1 MSAFVDHLTNLP
13 AVWVYLLVALLVFAE
28 DALFVGF
35 VLPGETAAILGGVTA
50 SIGHTNLAVMIVV
63 VVLAAILG
71 DSVGYQVGYHYGNR
85 LLSVRSLAR
94 RREQIEG
101 ARDFLA
107 RRGGPAVFLGR
118 WIAFLRAM
126 TPFLAG
132 TARMR
137 YRVFLIYNIAGGVAW
152 GVAVVVLGYVAGA
165 SYQKVAHTFGEISA
179 IIVAAAVIAVLIFW
193 HVRKRRREHSRSN

>member
-1 MSAFVDHLTNLP
+1 MSSFVNHITNLP
-13 AVWVYLLVALLVFAE
+13 PVWVYLAVALLVFAE
-28 DALFVGF
+28 DALFIGF

-50 SIGHTNLAVMIVV
+50 SIGHTNLAAMIIIVV
-63 VVLAAILG
+63 MAAILG
-71 DSVGYQVGYHYGNR
+71 DSVGYQVGHHYGYR

-94 RREQIEG
+94 RREQVDK

-118 WIAFLRAM
+118 WVAFLRAM

-137 YRVFLIYNIAGGVAW
+137 YRTFLIYNVAGGVAW
-152 GVAVVVLGYVAGA
+152 GTAVVLLGYAAGA
-165 SYQKVAHTFGEISA
+165 SYEKVAHAFGEISA
-179 IIVAAAVIAVLIFW
+179 IVVAAAVIAVLIVW
-193 HVRKRRREHSRSN
+193 HVRRRRREHSPQS

>member
-1 MSAFVDHLTNLP
+1 MSSFVNHITSLSP
-13 AVWVYLLVALLVFAE
+13 IWVYLAASLLVFAE
-28 DALFVGF
+28 DALFIGF

-50 SIGHTNLAVMIVV
+50 SIGHTNLTVMIII

-71 DSVGYQVGYHYGNR
+71 DSVGYQVGHYYGYR
-85 LLSVRSLAR
+85 LLSHRSLER
-94 RREQIEG
+94 RREQIDK

-118 WIAFLRAM
+118 WVAFLRAM

-137 YRVFLIYNIAGGVAW
+137 YRTFLIYNIAGGVAW
-152 GVAVVVLGYVAGA
+152 GSAVVLLGYLAGA
-165 SYQKVAHTFGEISA
+165 SYEKVAHAFGEISA
-179 IIVAAAVIAVLIFW
+179 IVVAAAVIAVLVVW
-193 HVRKRRREHSRSN
+193 HVRRRRREHSQQS